1 MFSATEQSHTR
12 NSEMIPP
19 GGDFTV
25 LNTSVFQSLFLNFGI
40 ICDYLI
46 IQTIKCNGC
55 HGRTGHWENQ
65 SISPLLSFLIN
76 SQIVIIY
83 YIVYINYL
91 IVN

>member
-1 MFSATEQSHTR
+1 MP
-12 NSEMIPP
+12 PP

-25 LNTSVFQSLFLNFGI
+25 INTSVFQSLFLNFGI

-65 SISPLLSFLIN
+65 IISAEPHFQSTTSETSTELIIVTLSDSAL
-76 SQIVIIY
+76 Y
-83 YIVYINYL
+83 YYAL
-91 IVN
+91 RAAAQ